1 MAVTSISH
9 ISPQALTGL
18 QEAAPKPAA
27 GQTGDA
33 KQAKARPAIGGPL
46 SGLAP
51 PAAKPRTAPTGSGPR
66 PLGMPAQRLKI
77 KGLPSA
83 ASTTKAHAP
92 TSSATF
98 GSKGG
103 AAPTHATANP
113 GSTDTPDKPAS
124 EPPTDVESAFA
135 ASQQAALDMLLM
147 QNAMSQIQNQ
157 VSINQAQNSLR
168 EELGKGVKAL
178 SQ

>member
-9 ISPQALTGL
+9 MSPQALTGL
-18 QEAAPKPAA
+18 QEAAPTPAA
-27 GQTGDA
+27 GQTGDVR
-33 KQAKARPAIGGPL
+33 QAKARAAIGGPL

-51 PAAKPRTAPTGSGPR
+51 SAAKPRTSPTGSGPR

-83 ASTTKAHAP
+83 ASTGKAHAP

-103 AAPTHATANP
+103 AAATHALRNP
-113 GSTDTPDKPAS
+113 DASATPATPAS

-135 ASQQAALDMLLM
+135 ASQQAALDMLLV
-147 QNAMSQIQNQ
+147 QNAISQIQNQ
-157 VSINQAQNSLR
+157 VTINQAQNSAK
-168 EELGKGVKAL
+168 EELGKSVKAL